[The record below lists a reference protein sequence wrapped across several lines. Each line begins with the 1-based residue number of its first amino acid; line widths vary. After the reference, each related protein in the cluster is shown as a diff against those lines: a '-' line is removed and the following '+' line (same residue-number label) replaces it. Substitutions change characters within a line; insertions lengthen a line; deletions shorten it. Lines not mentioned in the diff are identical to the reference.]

1 MSLTQCKG
9 IAKKLTALV
18 LCLIMLFSLIPS
30 TVFAWTSSEGVPCT
44 TFYGDYIVGSDG
56 QYYRSPKDYYT
67 LTYKNDGTTVYSYH
81 SGNNPYKRYMLQLEN
96 GESRQVYCIEA
107 GITFGGVDY
116 ISSSYKNNAYFQ
128 MLPYSAQWGIMLV
141 SLYGWQPGKS
151 IPAELNGL
159 NQDDFYFASQILIWE
174 FQQQLRTS
182 PTSDRKDYGKVL
194 ADNYYN
200 IIKGRPAERAYNWIL
215 EQMANHIKAPSF
227 ASTNSSSAPT
237 HTLEYNPDTKL
248 YSLTLTDTN
257 DLGLDLDQV
266 SGSSD
271 ITVSRSGNQYTFTS
285 SKMIESPVLLEFQ
298 KDVPTT
304 GEALLIWGDPGQ
316 TRQSMMTGSE
326 DPVYFYIRFDTETWG
341 QAQLIKT
348 SEDDIVEG
356 IEFDIVGN
364 GKTTRVTTGPNGT
377 VDLNLMPGTYTVT
390 EVPIDRYVTP
400 ASQTIVIES
409 GQTTTFSFHNV
420 LKKFRIEGT
429 KVDAEGG
436 SDPSGDGQLS
446 GAQYGLY
453 HNGELIDTFTTDSNG
468 TFVTGYYICDSGW
481 VLKEITPSE
490 GYLLDE
496 TEYAIGA
503 EPGLYTVELNTIS
516 SELPEQIKKGQIQLV
531 KHIDKWD
538 EDIDPDEQISGGNTG
553 MVEQPEA
560 GAEFKIYLA
569 SAGSFENAKESE
581 RDILVTDENGFCI
594 SKSLPYGRYLVT
606 QSAGMEGQA
615 FVPDFTVFI
624 REDMQTYSYILN
636 NSTITGR
643 IRIEKHDAETGEII
657 PVSGIGFKVRDMS
670 TGEFIQQTVYYPN
683 PVTYEVFYTG
693 PDGVLWLPDELPYGS
708 FELVEVET
716 AYGYV
721 LDSNPVPFEVTGET
735 EVITVVKEN
744 YPQMGTIK
752 ITKSGEIFSSV
763 TENEGVYQPVYEEAS
778 LEGATFDI
786 IAESDIVTGDGTVR
800 AHKGDV
806 VDTITTTTQGA
817 ESKPLYLG
825 SYRIVEKESPV
836 GMVACEDQFAT
847 LTYAGQEISLTS
859 TEVNIYNQRQKL
871 QIELIKSMETDALF
885 SIGQAE
891 EYKAV
896 SFGLYAQTDLVAADG
911 TMIPADGLI
920 EVVNLNP
927 ETMQTDEETG
937 VLRFTAQFASD
948 LPIGSYY
955 LQERSSDS
963 QFVISQEKFPV
974 VFEYQGPD
982 TELVTITANE
992 GKPIVNELIRGKIQ
1006 GLKVDENGNGLG
1018 GANIGLF
1025 KPETTE
1031 FTEENA
1037 LMVTKSADNG
1047 SFAFEGVPAGH
1058 WVVREIAP
1066 PEAFVLNDELHH
1078 VYIGTDEETIEIQ
1091 IENKKIR
1098 GGVQLIKVD
1107 AEYPEIK
1114 LSGAVFEV
1122 YEDTNANKTLDAEDM
1137 LMGTMEEVDTGLYE
1151 MRDLA
1156 YNGYFVVE
1164 KQGPAQFKTD
1174 STPYYFEIR
1183 TDGEMVRVSNAD
1195 NGYFENEAMR
1205 GALKIIKTSSDGKK
1219 EGFTFHVESEE
1230 LGYSETFVTDQ
1241 NGEILIEGLR
1251 IGKYMVYEEKNEQS
1265 EGYVLPDPVE
1275 VEIVSEEVLE
1285 VHVHNDKVTIDVPQT
1300 GDKSDLTLWFVLL
1313 GVGAAGCV
1321 SAVFLSRKKH
1331 KAASDNKTSSDQ

>member
-1 MSLTQCKG
+1 MAESNKQYMGDGHDNIGQAAHKTAEAAKQVSKAIAGKAASAGANATSAAAGAAVAGAAQTGQAVAGVAAGTAAGGPIGAVLAAAWALRHTLLKILVCLCLLVLFFIVAIISLPAIIFNQVFHTDPATVDPNLSTDPYAIYEEMSTSISDCVTDGYDRALAEVERIIEDG
-9 IAKKLTALV
+9 GYDYDYSMEALV
-18 LCLIMLFSLIPS
+18 
-30 TVFAWTSSEGVPCT
+30 
-44 TFYGDYIVGSDG
+44 
-56 QYYRSPKDYYT
+56 
-67 LTYKNDGTTVYSYH
+67 
-81 SGNNPYKRYMLQLEN
+81 
-96 GESRQVYCIEA
+96 
-107 GITFGGVDY
+107 
-116 ISSSYKNNAYFQ
+116 
-128 MLPYSAQWGIMLV
+128 
-141 SLYGWQPGKS
+141 
-151 IPAELNGL
+151 
-159 NQDDFYFASQILIWE
+159 
-174 FQQQLRTS
+174 
-182 PTSDRKDYGKVL
+182 DYGKTSADYDVCYILAAYSASMNQQGTSESDMAVKLGAVSDQMFQVTSEEKVKERVKPVTYSTYEAKTVTVVTEIASTGSINGVTQYRYETETQTYYVETGSEVSTDPVTVTSYKVVEVDVPVYTDGKITGTEKKTYYTKDGTETLTPTTEMVKYVECTIHPFDQSVVL
-194 ADNYYN
+194 TAFN
-200 IIKGRPAERAYNWIL
+200 IDSNAQYDQFNTTYGEAIF
-215 EQMANHIKAPSF
+215 QMANSLKMTLYG
-227 ASTNSSSAPT
+227 STGDGSVPPLTDAELIAFLNRLDCSGTRKELIRVGLSLVGRVPYFWGGKSEAGWNPDWNTPKLVTSAGSSSTGTIRP
-237 HTLEYNPDTKL
+237 Y
-248 YSLTLTDTN
+248 
-257 DLGLDLDQV
+257 GLDC
-266 SGSSD
+266 SGFTD
-271 ITVSRSGNQYTFTS
+271 WVYKTVF
-285 SKMIESPVLLEFQ
+285 
-298 KDVPTT
+298 
-304 GEALLIWGDPGQ
+304 
-316 TRQSMMTGSE
+316 
-326 DPVYFYIRFDTETWG
+326 
-341 QAQLIKT
+341 
-348 SEDDIVEG
+348 
-356 IEFDIVGN
+356 
-364 GKTTRVTTGPNGT
+364 GK
-377 VDLNLMPGTYTVT
+377 
-390 EVPIDRYVTP
+390 
-400 ASQTIVIES
+400 
-409 GQTTTFSFHNV
+409 
-420 LKKFRIEGT
+420 
-429 KVDAEGG
+429 
-436 SDPSGDGQLS
+436 
-446 GAQYGLY
+446 GL
-453 HNGELIDTFTTDSNG
+453 
-468 TFVTGYYICDSGW
+468 
-481 VLKEITPSE
+481 
-490 GYLLDE
+490 
-496 TEYAIGA
+496 YAIGA